1 MARCSFWNISEVPLY
16 HLCFPLGNANHQP
29 SPATIP
35 MASVLSGL
43 GQPPALRSQLSS
55 AEIADHAGESCF
67 RGLMRVEARLER
79 VGGEERE
86 TVGVDSFSTSLALKG
101 RRIRVVAARSF
112 VVKSFFFF

>member
-1 MARCSFWNISEVPLY
+1 MGS
-16 HLCFPLGNANHQP
+16 
-29 SPATIP
+29 
-35 MASVLSGL
+35 
-43 GQPPALRSQLSS
+43 GQPPALQPQLSS
-55 AEIADHAGESCF
+55 AEIADHTGESCF

-112 VVKSFFFF
+112 VVKAFFFFF